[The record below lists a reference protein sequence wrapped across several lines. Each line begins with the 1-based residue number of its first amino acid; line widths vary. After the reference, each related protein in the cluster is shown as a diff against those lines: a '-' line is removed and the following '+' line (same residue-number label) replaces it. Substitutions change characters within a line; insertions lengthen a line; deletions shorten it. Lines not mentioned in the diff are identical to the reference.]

1 MGSPLDMNLGD
12 LITRIEKANP
22 QATALEQV
30 SMAQLVTD
38 TLANLGDQLV
48 GHFVT
53 RARESGA
60 TWSQIG
66 DALGVSKQAVQ
77 QRWSPEVFRKYTSRA
92 RHVVVL
98 AQERARA
105 RKHSYIGTEHVLL
118 GLLGEPEGLAAQ
130 VLAGHVGSLDEIERA
145 VDATMPP
152 GGETSPGKI
161 PFTPR
166 AKRALERADT
176 ESTELGHDFVG
187 TEHLLLG
194 LFHDS
199 GAVAAHVLAQ
209 LGLDHDTVRTEV
221 LAGIAR
227 LTGQE

>member
-1 MGSPLDMNLGD
+1 MSSPLDMNLGD
-12 LITRIEKANP
+12 LITRVEKANP

-30 SMAQLVTD
+30 SMAQLVAD
-38 TLANLGDQLV
+38 TLDNLGDQLV

-77 QRWSPEVFRKYTSRA
+77 QRWSPEVFRKYTPRA
-92 RHVVVL
+92 RHAVVL

-105 RKHSYIGTEHVLL
+105 RKHSYIGTEHLLL

-130 VLAGHVGSLDEIERA
+130 VLAGHVDSLAEIERA
-145 VDATMPP
+145 VDAAMPP

-166 AKRALERADT
+166 AKEALEQAHSR
-176 ESTELGHDFVG
+176 STELGHDFVG

-194 LFHDS
+194 LFHDP
-199 GAVAAHVLAQ
+199 GGVAARVLAD
-209 LGLDHDTVRTEV
+209 LGFDYDTVRADV

-227 LTGQE
+227 LTGKD

>member
-1 MGSPLDMNLGD
+1 MSSSLDMNLGD
-12 LITRIEKANP
+12 LIARIEKASP
-22 QATALEQV
+22 QASALEQV
-30 SMAQLVTD
+30 SLAQLTAH

-77 QRWSPEVFRKYTSRA
+77 QRWSPEVFRKYTDRA

-98 AQERARA
+98 AQERARV
-105 RKHSYIGTEHVLL
+105 RKHHHIGTEHLLL
-118 GLLGEPEGLAAQ
+118 GLLGEPEGLAARI
-130 VLAGHVGSLDEIERA
+130 LAGHVDSLGEIERA
-145 VDATMPP
+145 VDAKVPP
-152 GGETSPGKI
+152 GTANSPAKIAFTAGAKETLD
-161 PFTPR
+161 R
-166 AKRALERADT
+166 AHAQATD
-176 ESTELGHDFVG
+176 LGQDWVG

-194 LFHDS
+194 LFDDDE
-199 GAVAAHVLAQ
+199 AVAARVLAE
-209 LGLDHDTVRTEV
+209 LGIDYDTTRSEV

-227 LTGQE
+227 LTGEN